1 MGNAFSFHYA
11 LDGEHFFMMRFFTLP
26 VGETVRVGLLAQAPV
41 GDGGARVYE
50 KLSLEKRTVKNIRA
64 GV

>member
-1 MGNAFSFHYA
+1 
-11 LDGEHFFMMRFFTLP
+11 MMRFFTLP